1 MNEASKY
8 VKLVE
13 WSEEDKCFV
22 GSCPGLIYGG
32 CHGEDEQLVFAE
44 LCRIVEETIQ
54 LYSEEGKSLPAPT
67 SGYDFA
73 NMILSHTVNPTNNS

>member
-1 MNEASKY
+1 MSKGLKY

-54 LYSEEGKSLPAPT
+54 LYSEEGKNLPAPT

-73 NMILSHTVNPTNNS
+73 NTILSQAVNPTSNS